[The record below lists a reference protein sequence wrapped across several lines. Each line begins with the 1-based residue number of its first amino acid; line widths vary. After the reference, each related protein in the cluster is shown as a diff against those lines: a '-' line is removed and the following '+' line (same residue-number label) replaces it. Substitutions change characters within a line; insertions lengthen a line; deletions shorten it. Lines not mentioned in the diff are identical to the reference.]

1 MYFNKCSRNKSWHM
15 SIRLSVLGEWK
26 SDSSIQ
32 KCEICE
38 VKFNF
43 GCRRHHCRY
52 CGGIFCAS
60 CSSFF
65 VKLQKLHV
73 NKRRRVCRKCF
84 EFLSK
89 TPQSTNPSFASVQ
102 SCHKELNGV
111 NACNCESDLLTTESA
126 QAPTVVSWTPRR
138 GEDRNTAGT
147 FPDVENAD
155 DADLDDDDGDVSA
168 AVAGV
173 YSSMDDGQHTG
184 SLAFLAALQDNLRY
198 SEGSD
203 VIHVLIYV
211 SATRYQVI
219 LVTVSD
225 GETMLMLAR
234 RLVDVYFRLDS
245 GSFKSISTAE
255 REILLQKLRFSSE
268 SIVIE
273 NEANAS
279 DVASHCKHLVLS
291 TLSVSELQ
299 HAHDGDPIEG
309 FFFRSELC
317 NENKDGMIC

>member
-1 MYFNKCSRNKSWHM
+1 M

-26 SDSSIQ
+26 SDSSVQ

-38 VKFNF
+38 VKFNL

-73 NKRRRVCRKCF
+73 NKRRRVCHKCF

-89 TPQSTNPSFASVQ
+89 TPQATNPSCASVQ
-102 SCHKELNGV
+102 SHHKELNSV
-111 NACNCESDLLTTESA
+111 NACNCESDPLTTESA
-126 QAPTVVSWTPRR
+126 QATTVVSWTPRR

-147 FPDVENAD
+147 FPDVKNAD
-155 DADLDDDDGDVSA
+155 DADLDDDDDDVSA

-245 GSFKSISTAE
+245 GSFKSISTVE

-299 HAHDGDPIEG
+299 RAHGGDPIEG
-309 FFFRSELC
+309 FFRSELC